1 MVQQRK
7 REIRNKVQEERDAL
21 SRGEWAAQS
30 EAVFQRLWSVEDFQD
45 AGTVF
50 FFLSFRSEVD
60 TVPMIKR
67 AMAEGKRV
75 CLPYTCTDSKQ
86 MVASHILDFEGD
98 LEPGNYDIM
107 EPRADSIRPVPP
119 EEIDVIVMPGV
130 AFDSSG
136 RRLGYGG
143 GYYDRFLDRCQPDCL
158 RIAPCFCL
166 QVIEEVPC
174 AEHDQRIHMI
184 VTEKRV
190 INCGYREAG
199 PA

>member
-7 REIRNKVQEERDAL
+7 REIRKKVQEERDRL
-21 SRGEWAAQS
+21 SHPERAAQS
-30 EAVFQRLWSVEDFQD
+30 EAVMERLWSIDDFLD
-45 AGTVF
+45 ADTVF

-60 TVPMIKR
+60 TVPMIRR

-75 CLPYTCTDSKQ
+75 CLPYTYTDSKK

-107 EPRADSIRPVPP
+107 EPRPDSIRPVPP
-119 EEIDVIVMPGV
+119 EEIDVIIMPGV
-130 AFDSSG
+130 AFDENG

-158 RIAPCFCL
+158 RVAPCFDL
-166 QVIEEVPC
+166 QIIDEVPC
-174 AEHDQRIHMI
+174 ADHDHRIHMI
-184 VTEKRV
+184 ITEERV
-190 INCGYREAG
+190 IACDHQGAANA
-199 PA
+199 